1 MDTSFLK
8 EKRKLII
15 AVSIICLLFSLIS
28 IIAIPCIEYNY
39 LRLGYGLNLIF
50 ALAFQF
56 FFFFP
61 LVCRC
66 YEHELSEKIERFLRI
81 GGTISLVLFF
91 LILIYLERYID
102 KDLNN
107 ITSSSETLLDNSV
120 FIFLAGIVA
129 AIKITSIIFARKG
142 LLSRRYEIF
151 SYIGTI
157 VLVIISLASILT
169 LDNVA
174 NNFVSPISCLYIP
187 NAIFLIG
194 YGLGQIGMINNK
206 KIKYLLPL
214 VFVSFI
220 GFAIIGFLI

>member
-8 EKRKLII
+8 EKRKLILSL
-15 AVSIICLLFSLIS
+15 SIICLLFCLVS
-28 IIAIPCIEYNY
+28 IIAIPCVEYNY
-39 LRLGYGLNLIF
+39 LGLGYGLNLIF

-66 YEHELSEKIERFLRI
+66 YERELSEKTERFLRI

-102 KDLNN
+102 KDLSN
-107 ITSSSETLLDNSV
+107 ITSSSQTLLNNSV
-120 FIFLAGIVA
+120 FIFFAGIVA

-151 SYIGTI
+151 SYIGTV

-174 NNFVSPISCLYIP
+174 NNFISPISFLYIP
-187 NAIFLIG
+187 SVIFLIG
-194 YGLGQIGMINNK
+194 YGLGQIGRINDK

-214 VFVSFI
+214 IFVSFI

>member
-1 MDTSFLK
+1 MNTSFLK
-8 EKRKLII
+8 EKRKLIL
-15 AVSIICLLFSLIS
+15 AVSIICLLFCLAS

-50 ALAFQF
+50 ALAFQL

-61 LVCRC
+61 LICRC
-66 YEHELSEKIERFLRI
+66 YGCELSKKIERFLRI

-102 KDLNN
+102 KELND
-107 ITSSSETLLDNSV
+107 ITSSSETLLNNSV

-151 SYIGTI
+151 SYIGTV

-174 NNFVSPISCLYIP
+174 NNFTSPISFLYLP

-214 VFVSFI
+214 IFLSFI

>member
-1 MDTSFLK
+1 MNTSFLK

-61 LVCRC
+61 LICRC

-102 KDLNN
+102 KDLSN

-151 SYIGTI
+151 SYIGTV

-174 NNFVSPISCLYIP
+174 SNFVSPISCLYIP

-194 YGLGQIGMINNK
+194 YGFGQIGMINNK

>member
-1 MDTSFLK
+1 MNTSFLK
-8 EKRKLII
+8 EKRKLILAI
-15 AVSIICLLFSLIS
+15 SIICLLFCLAS
-28 IIAIPCIEYNY
+28 IVVIPCFEYNY

-61 LVCRC
+61 LISRC
-66 YEHELSEKIERFLRI
+66 YERELSEKIERFLRI

-91 LILIYLERYID
+91 LILIYLERYLD
-102 KDLNN
+102 KDLSN
-107 ITSSSETLLDNSV
+107 ITSSSETLLNNSV

-129 AIKITSIIFARKG
+129 TIKITSIIFARKG
-142 LLSRRYEIF
+142 LLSKRYEIF
-151 SYIGTI
+151 SYIGTV

-174 NNFVSPISCLYIP
+174 NDFTSPISFLYIP
-187 NAIFLIG
+187 NVIFFIG

-206 KIKYLLPL
+206 KIKCLLPL
-214 VFVSFI
+214 VFISFI

>member
-8 EKRKLII
+8 EKRKLILT
-15 AVSIICLLFSLIS
+15 VSIICLLFCLTS
-28 IIAIPCIEYNY
+28 IIVIPCIEYNY

-56 FFFFP
+56 FFLFP
-61 LVCRC
+61 LICRC

-102 KDLNN
+102 KDLSN

-120 FIFLAGIVA
+120 FIFLAVIVA

-142 LLSRRYEIF
+142 LLSKRYEIF
-151 SYIGTI
+151 SYIGT
-157 VLVIISLASILT
+157 VALVIISLASILT

-174 NNFVSPISCLYIP
+174 NDFASPISFLYIP
-187 NAIFLIG
+187 NIVFLIG

-206 KIKYLLPL
+206 KIKFLLPL
-214 VFVSFI
+214 VFVSFV
-220 GFAIIGFLI
+220 GFTIMGLIR